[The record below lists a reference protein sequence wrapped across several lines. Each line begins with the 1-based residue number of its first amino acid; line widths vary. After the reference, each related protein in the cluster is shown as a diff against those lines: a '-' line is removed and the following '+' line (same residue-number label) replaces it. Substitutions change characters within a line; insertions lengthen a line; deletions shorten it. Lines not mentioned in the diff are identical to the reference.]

1 MFHVKHLSILC
12 KAGIIVICGSVL
24 LGCVSV
30 STFTPYAPVVYNP
43 KQYALDGQRCL
54 QYARNYSPGVDLQ
67 GIASAGVTGAVQ
79 NVAEAAIS
87 PAAVGLSAAGAA
99 GAQAL
104 SGLGLN
110 SQAQIHVY
118 VLCLDHFT
126 DRDHSALVL
135 DPN

>member
-1 MFHVKHLSILC
+1 MKLASALSKIGAVSLL
-12 KAGIIVICGSVL
+12 GFTL

-43 KQYALDGQRCL
+43 KQYALDAQKCL
-54 QYARNYSPGVDLQ
+54 QYARNYNPGIDLQ
-67 GIASAGVTGAVQ
+67 GIASAGVTGALQ
-79 NVAEAAIS
+79 NLAEDDLK
-87 PAAVGLSAAGAA
+87 PTDDGLSHAAADGP
-99 GAQAL
+99 QAL

-110 SQAQIHVY
+110 SQTQIHVY